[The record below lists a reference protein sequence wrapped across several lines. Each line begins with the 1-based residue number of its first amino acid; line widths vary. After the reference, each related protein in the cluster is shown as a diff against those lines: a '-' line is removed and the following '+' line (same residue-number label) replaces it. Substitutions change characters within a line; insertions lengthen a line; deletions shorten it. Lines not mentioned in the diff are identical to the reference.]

1 MFQPTM
7 KVISTLV
14 GLTGCLLIGS
24 GCGKPAPPPAPQV
37 DGVTVDLPK
46 LNDAFANAGQ
56 ETRTTV
62 TMVGFNIRYKK
73 FEDALMALD
82 KLANDPSV
90 TEPQKKIV
98 NDVIEQVKKLAGA
111 APAAAPAQ

>member
-1 MFQPTM
+1 M
-7 KVISTLV
+7 KIISTLV
-14 GLTGCLLIGS
+14 GLSACLLVVGS

-46 LNDAFANAGQ
+46 LNEAFVDANRDLKTAA
-56 ETRTTV
+56 

-73 FEDALMALD
+73 YEDALMALD
-82 KLANDPSV
+82 KLANDPAV